1 MLFSILGISFL
12 SGIGVFV
19 LAFISNI
26 AIGLVLEKVYTEIM
40 TAKDNRMNPTTEAI
54 NSIKVLKLYTWTD
67 LFQKKIVENREKE
80 LKALIKFYFY
90 IVFCIASLY
99 FFPSI
104 LSSVVFTTYIGMGNE
119 ISLADAFTVLV
130 FFDLIKEPLRSFP
143 MFFSTY
149 I

>member
-1 MLFSILGISFL
+1 M
-12 SGIGVFV
+12 
-19 LAFISNI
+19 
-26 AIGLVLEKVYTEIM
+26 K
-40 TAKDNRMNPTTEAI
+40 
-54 NSIKVLKLYTWTD
+54 
-67 LFQKKIVENREKE
+67 
-80 LKALIKFYFY
+80 KFYFY
-90 IVFCIASLY
+90 IIFCIASLY

-119 ISLADAFTVLV
+119 INLEDAFTVLV